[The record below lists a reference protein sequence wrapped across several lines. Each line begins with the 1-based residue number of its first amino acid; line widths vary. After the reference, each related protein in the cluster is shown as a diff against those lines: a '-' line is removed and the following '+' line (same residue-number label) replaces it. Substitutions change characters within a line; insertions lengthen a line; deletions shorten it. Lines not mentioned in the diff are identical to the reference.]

1 MDTIVRVKSVGVLGL
16 SSKITTFVI
25 DIELDGGKLKIED
38 QLLHFKNTL
47 RTSYREYDESLAIVN
62 NKAILSNLDNAVKP
76 NELHALVDDYI
87 DSVWVTDANKNT
99 TKQRRASLGL
109 HNPTIKDKGVLK
121 EALLSEVSLQK
132 LYQSERRSLI
142 RSEVCCDQHTSFFLN
157 LSLESSNIIASY
169 QENHAI
175 SHIFNVPCVCKRR
188 NFSGRGL
195 WS

>member
-99 TKQRRASLGL
+99 TQQRRASLG
-109 HNPTIKDKGVLK
+109 
-121 EALLSEVSLQK
+121 
-132 LYQSERRSLI
+132 
-142 RSEVCCDQHTSFFLN
+142 
-157 LSLESSNIIASY
+157 
-169 QENHAI
+169 
-175 SHIFNVPCVCKRR
+175 
-188 NFSGRGL
+188 
-195 WS
+195 